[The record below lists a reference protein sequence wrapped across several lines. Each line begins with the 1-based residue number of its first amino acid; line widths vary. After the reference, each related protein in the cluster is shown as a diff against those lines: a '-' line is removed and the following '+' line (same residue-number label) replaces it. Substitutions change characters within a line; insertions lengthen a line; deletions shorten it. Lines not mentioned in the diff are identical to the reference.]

1 MEISSLRRNQLRN
14 KEGICCSFTSSID
27 SFPVVAYFTILRGGN
42 KLKKVVVICLL
53 DENSIWVEK
62 EKGNHYPFFQSQ
74 RKKTTTFLHPETT
87 VSIKVKT
94 VPQ

>member
-53 DENSIWVEK
+53 DENSIWVCERK
-62 EKGNHYPFFQSQ
+62 RESLSLFSISTEEDDDLFTPRNNSFNKG
-74 RKKTTTFLHPETT
+74 
-87 VSIKVKT
+87 
-94 VPQ
+94 